1 MRRARERDVYV
12 ARVRGVYRVNP
23 RHVAFYKRLVRFES
37 LRQQPSPADSGILPS
52 WSARRDLRR
61 RHVTGGQDMGKIFI
75 VVPEAP
81 MEETAQLKPE
91 RKLGRG
97 GIRLGVLD
105 NSKANADYL
114 LELIVD
120 GVKKELDVTSVLVTR
135 KPASS
140 RPASYEVLDKLAKE
154 TDLVVSAMA
163 D

>member
-1 MRRARERDVYV
+1 
-12 ARVRGVYRVNP
+12 
-23 RHVAFYKRLVRFES
+23 
-37 LRQQPSPADSGILPS
+37 
-52 WSARRDLRR
+52 
-61 RHVTGGQDMGKIFI
+61 MGKTFI

-81 MEETAQLKPE
+81 LEEAAELKAEP
-91 RKLGRG
+91 KIGRG

-120 GVKKELDVTSVLVTR
+120 GIRKELDVTSVVMKR

-140 RPASYEVLDKLAKE
+140 RPASEEILDSLAKGA
-154 TDLVVSAMA
+154 DVVVSAMA

>member
-1 MRRARERDVYV
+1 
-12 ARVRGVYRVNP
+12 
-23 RHVAFYKRLVRFES
+23 
-37 LRQQPSPADSGILPS
+37 
-52 WSARRDLRR
+52 
-61 RHVTGGQDMGKIFI
+61 MGKIFI

-81 MEETAQLKPE
+81 MEQAAELKPE
-91 RKLGRG
+91 RKIGRG

-120 GVKKELDVTSVLVTR
+120 GVRKELEVASVVVKR

-140 RPASYEVLDKLAKE
+140 RPASEDVLDSLAKE
-154 TDLVVSAMA
+154 ADVVVSAMA

>member
-1 MRRARERDVYV
+1 
-12 ARVRGVYRVNP
+12 
-23 RHVAFYKRLVRFES
+23 
-37 LRQQPSPADSGILPS
+37 
-52 WSARRDLRR
+52 
-61 RHVTGGQDMGKIFI
+61 MGKTFI

-81 MEETAQLKPE
+81 MEAAAQLKPE

-140 RPASYEVLDKLAKE
+140 RPASDETLDKLAQE
-154 TDLVVSAMA
+154 TDLVISAMA

>member
-1 MRRARERDVYV
+1 
-12 ARVRGVYRVNP
+12 
-23 RHVAFYKRLVRFES
+23 
-37 LRQQPSPADSGILPS
+37 
-52 WSARRDLRR
+52 
-61 RHVTGGQDMGKIFI
+61 MGKTFI

-81 MEETAQLKPE
+81 MEEAAQLKSE

-120 GVKKELDVTSVLVTR
+120 GVKKELDVASVLVTR

-140 RPASYEVLDKLAKE
+140 RPASDEILDKLASE